1 MSRISTMDELKEAIR
16 ELEDQH
22 YINEQYMRRRIA
34 QVAEDLRPVNIIKN
48 LFHQVVAGPSVRTN
62 LLKTAAGMGTTW
74 LLGKFFKRKR

>member
-1 MSRISTMDELKEAIR
+1 MSSISTMDELKLAIR

-34 QVAEDLRPVNIIKN
+34 QVAEDLRPMNIVKN
-48 LFHQVVAGPSVRTN
+48 LLHQVVAGPSVRTN

-74 LLGKFFKRKR
+74 LLGKFFKRR

>member
-1 MSRISTMDELKEAIR
+1 MSSISTMDELKLAIR
-16 ELEDQH
+16 EMEDQH

-34 QVAEDLRPVNIIKN
+34 QVAEDLKPMNIVKN

-74 LLGKFFKRKR
+74 LLGKFFKRK

>member
-1 MSRISTMDELKEAIR
+1 MDELKEAIR